1 MSKMLGCDMNAKIAV
16 GNVVEIPIKLKYS
29 RLFVVSMT
37 GFSPKN
43 SPKTAKQ
50 RKITKQK
57 LIRQRYLSCL
67 SSLVKLRGSTK
78 KVDIEQ
84 MMIMSI
90 NDL

>member
-1 MSKMLGCDMNAKIAV
+1 MSRILGCDMNAKIAV
-16 GNVVEIPIKLKYS
+16 GNVEEIPIRLKYS
-29 RLFVVSMT
+29 RLLVVSIL

-50 RKITKQK
+50 RKTTKQK
-57 LIRQRYLSCL
+57 LIRHRYLSCL

-84 MMIMSI
+84 MMIISI
-90 NDL
+90 SNL